1 MDYSR
6 ISASQIEQLWELQ
19 KAYKAEIEEDQPEEQ
34 DRFKLINAVEKG

>member
-19 KAYKAEIEEDQPEEQ
+19 KAYKAEIEEDQPGEQ